1 MIALYILKVGV
12 NYMKNVSYKTSLYNP
27 HADKPIGVSGDGKY
41 LIYLSGRRS
50 KLKKRLNS
58 NQVSIINKNLG
69 GTYGKKMG
77 S

>member
-1 MIALYILKVGV
+1 MFLKKKKKIKRTCSS
-12 NYMKNVSYKTSLYNP
+12 NRNYNP